1 MAASGEPR
9 YHAASAAATATTHA
23 KERATMGY
31 EQILY
36 EVRDRIAT
44 VTLNRPDKLNAW
56 TGVMGREV
64 REAMDEASRDEAV
77 RVIVLTGAG
86 RGFCAGADMQML
98 SGIVD
103 AGSAARVEEARP
115 PAEADGAVR
124 ADFRGPYAYFPM
136 VPKPI
141 IAALNG
147 ATAGLGLVVSLYCD
161 LRIAADTAVFTTAFS
176 RRGLI
181 AEHGVS
187 WMLPRLVGLQHA
199 LDLLLSARKF
209 TAQEALAMGL
219 VSQVH
224 PAAALMDGVRAYARE
239 LAELVSPRSIRVMKR
254 QLWEAQFQTLA
265 EATAVGNEEM
275 RRSFVAEDFKEGVA
289 HFVEKRAPRF
299 TGR

>member
-1 MAASGEPR
+1 
-9 YHAASAAATATTHA
+9 
-23 KERATMGY
+23 MGY

-36 EVRDRIAT
+36 EVKDRVAT
-44 VTLNRPDKLNAW
+44 ITLNRPDKLNAW
-56 TGVMGREV
+56 TAVMGREV
-64 REAMDEASRDEAV
+64 RQAMDEAARDEAV

-98 SGIVD
+98 SGIVG
-103 AGSAARVEEARP
+103 AGRQDPVESAAARE
-115 PAEADGAVR
+115 PAADGDPAIR
-124 ADFRGPYAYFPM
+124 PDFRGPYAYFPL

-187 WMLPRLVGLQHA
+187 WILPRLVGLQHG
-199 LDLLLSARKF
+199 LDLLLSARKI
-209 TAQEALAMGL
+209 TAAEALAMGL
-219 VSQVH
+219 VAQVK
-224 PAAALMDGVRAYARE
+224 PAATLQEDVRAYARE
-239 LAELVSPRSIRVMKR
+239 LADLVSPRSLRVMKR
-254 QLWEAQFQTLA
+254 QIWEAQFQGLA
-265 EATAVGNEEM
+265 EATAVGEEEM
-275 RRSFVAEDFKEGVA
+275 RRSFTAEDFKEGVA

>member
-1 MAASGEPR
+1 
-9 YHAASAAATATTHA
+9 
-23 KERATMGY
+23 MGY

-64 REAMDEASRDEAV
+64 RQAMDEAGRDEAV

-103 AGSAARVEEARP
+103 AGTAARVEDAQPARP
-115 PAEADGAVR
+115 APEGDGAIRV
-124 ADFRGPYAYFPM
+124 DFRGPYAYFPM

-224 PAAALMDGVRAYARE
+224 PAATLMDGVRAYARE

-275 RRSFVAEDFKEGVA
+275 RRSFGAEDFKEGVA

>member
-1 MAASGEPR
+1 
-9 YHAASAAATATTHA
+9 
-23 KERATMGY
+23 MGY

-36 EVRDRIAT
+36 EVKDRVAT

-56 TGVMGREV
+56 TAVMGREV
-64 REAMDEASRDEAV
+64 RQAMEEAARDEAV

-86 RGFCAGADMQML
+86 RGFCAGADMQLL
-98 SGIVD
+98 SGIVGAGRQEVGD
-103 AGSAARVEEARP
+103 AAAARAPAATGRDAAIRP
-115 PAEADGAVR
+115 
-124 ADFRGPYAYFPM
+124 DFRGPYAYFPM

-199 LDLLLSARKF
+199 LDLLLSARKI
-209 TAQEALAMGL
+209 TAAEALAMGL
-219 VSQVH
+219 VAQVK
-224 PAAALMDGVRAYARE
+224 PAATLQEDVRAYARE
-239 LAELVSPRSIRVMKR
+239 LADLVSPRSLRVMKR
-254 QLWEAQFQTLA
+254 QIWEAQFQSLA
-265 EATAVGNEEM
+265 QATAVGDEEM
-275 RRSFVAEDFKEGVA
+275 QKSFTAEDFKEGVA

>member
-1 MAASGEPR
+1 
-9 YHAASAAATATTHA
+9 
-23 KERATMGY
+23 
-31 EQILY
+31 
-36 EVRDRIAT
+36 
-44 VTLNRPDKLNAW
+44 
-56 TGVMGREV
+56 
-64 REAMDEASRDEAV
+64 
-77 RVIVLTGAG
+77 
-86 RGFCAGADMQML
+86 MQML

-103 AGSAARVEEARP
+103 AGIAARVEDAPPARP
-115 PAEADGAVR
+115 AAEGDAPVR
-124 ADFRGPYAYFPM
+124 PDFRGPYAYFPM

-161 LRIAADTAVFTTAFS
+161 LRIAADSAVFTTAFS

-265 EATAVGNEEM
+265 EATAVGHEEM
-275 RRSFVAEDFKEGVA
+275 RRSFGAEDFKEGVA

>member
-1 MAASGEPR
+1 
-9 YHAASAAATATTHA
+9 
-23 KERATMGY
+23 MGY

-36 EVRDRIAT
+36 EVKDRVAT

-56 TGVMGREV
+56 TAVMGREV
-64 REAMDEASRDEAV
+64 RQAMDEAARDEAV

-98 SGIVD
+98 SGIVG
-103 AGSAARVEEARP
+103 AGRQEPGEAAPTREPAGDPTIRP
-115 PAEADGAVR
+115 
-124 ADFRGPYAYFPM
+124 DFRGPYAYFPM

-187 WMLPRLVGLQHA
+187 WMLPRLVGLQHG
-199 LDLLLSARKF
+199 LDLLLSARKI
-209 TAQEALAMGL
+209 TAAEALAMGL
-219 VSQVH
+219 VAQVK
-224 PAAALMDGVRAYARE
+224 PAAMLQEDVRTYARE
-239 LAELVSPRSIRVMKR
+239 LADLVSPRSLRVMKR
-254 QLWEAQFQTLA
+254 QIWEAQFQSLA
-265 EATAVGNEEM
+265 EATAVGDEEM
-275 RRSFVAEDFKEGVA
+275 RKSFIAEDFKEGVA
-289 HFVEKRAPRF
+289 HFLEKRAPRF
-299 TGR
+299 TGG

>member
-1 MAASGEPR
+1 
-9 YHAASAAATATTHA
+9 
-23 KERATMGY
+23 
-31 EQILY
+31 
-36 EVRDRIAT
+36 VRDGVAT
-44 VTLNRPDKLNAW
+44 GTLNRPDKLNAW

-64 REAMDEASRDEAV
+64 RQAMDEATRDETV

-103 AGSAARVEEARP
+103 AGTATRVEDATPARP
-115 PAEADGAVR
+115 GPEGDAVR
-124 ADFRGPYAYFPM
+124 PDFRGPYAYFPM

-187 WMLPRLVGLQHA
+187 FMLPRLVGLQHG
-199 LDLLLSARKF
+199 LDLLLSGRKF
-209 TAQEALAMGL
+209 TAAEALAMGL

-224 PAAALMDGVRAYARE
+224 PAGALMDAVRAYGRE
-239 LAELVSPRSIRVMKR
+239 LADLVSPRSIRVMKR
-254 QLWEAQFQTLA
+254 QIWEAQFQTLA
-265 EATAVGNEEM
+265 EATAVGDEEM
-275 RRSFVAEDFKEGVA
+275 RKSFGAEDFKEGVA

>member
-1 MAASGEPR
+1 
-9 YHAASAAATATTHA
+9 
-23 KERATMGY
+23 MGY

-36 EVRDRIAT
+36 EAKDRVAT

-56 TGVMGREV
+56 TAVMGREV
-64 REAMDEASRDEAV
+64 RQAMDEAARDETV

-98 SGIVD
+98 SGIAGAGRQEAGEAAAERAPAAAGGD
-103 AGSAARVEEARP
+103 AAI
-115 PAEADGAVR
+115 R

-161 LRIAADTAVFTTAFS
+161 LRIAADTAVLTTAFS

-187 WMLPRLVGLQHA
+187 WILPRLVGLQHG
-199 LDLLLSARKF
+199 LDLLLSGRKI
-209 TAQEALAMGL
+209 TAAEALAMGL
-219 VSQVH
+219 VAQVK
-224 PAAALMDGVRAYARE
+224 PAATLQEDVRAYARE
-239 LAELVSPRSIRVMKR
+239 LADLVSPRSLRIMKR
-254 QLWEAQFQTLA
+254 QIWEAQFQSLA
-265 EATAVGNEEM
+265 EATAVADEEM
-275 RRSFVAEDFKEGVA
+275 RRSFTAEDFKEGVA

>member
-1 MAASGEPR
+1 
-9 YHAASAAATATTHA
+9 
-23 KERATMGY
+23 MGY
-31 EQILY
+31 EQIIY

-56 TGVMGREV
+56 TAVMGREV
-64 REAMDEASRDEAV
+64 REAMDEAARDEAV

-98 SGIVD
+98 SGI
-103 AGSAARVEEARP
+103 AGAGARP
-115 PAEADGAVR
+115 EDERLARGEPDDTR
-124 ADFRGPYAYFPM
+124 PDFRGPYAYFPTI
-136 VPKPI
+136 PKPVVG
-141 IAALNG
+141 ALNG
-147 ATAGLGLVVSLYCD
+147 ATAGLGLVVALYCD
-161 LRIAADTAVFTTAFS
+161 LRIAADSAVFTTSFS

-187 WMLPRLVGLQHA
+187 WMLPRVVGLPRA
-199 LDLLLSARKF
+199 LDLLLSARKI

-219 VSQVH
+219 VAQVL
-224 PAAALMDGVRAYARE
+224 PSAGLLEGVRAYARE
-239 LAELVSPRSIRVMKR
+239 LAELVSPRSLRIMKR

-265 EATAVGNEEM
+265 EATAVASEEM
-275 RRSFVAEDFKEGVA
+275 HRSFTTEDFKEGVA

>member
-1 MAASGEPR
+1 
-9 YHAASAAATATTHA
+9 
-23 KERATMGY
+23 MGY

-36 EVRDRIAT
+36 EAKDRIAT
-44 VTLNRPDKLNAW
+44 VTLNRPEKLNAW

-64 REAMDEASRDEAV
+64 RQAMDEAARDESV

-86 RGFCAGADMQML
+86 RGFCAGADMQLL

-103 AGSAARVEEARP
+103 AGAIG
-115 PAEADGAVR
+115 EADGRPARPAAAGPEAVR
-124 ADFRGPYAYFPM
+124 ADFRGPYAYFPT

-199 LDLLLSARKF
+199 LDLLLSARKV
-209 TAQEALAMGL
+209 TAAEALAMGL
-219 VSQVH
+219 VSQVR
-224 PAAALMDGVRAYARE
+224 PAASLMDDVRAYARE
-239 LAELVSPRSIRVMKR
+239 LADLVSPRSMRVMKR
-254 QLWEAQFQTLA
+254 QIWEAQFQSLA
-265 EATAVGNEEM
+265 EATAAADQEM
-275 RRSFVAEDFKEGVA
+275 LQSFTAEDFREGVA
-289 HFVEKRAPRF
+289 HFVEKRPPRF

>member
-1 MAASGEPR
+1 
-9 YHAASAAATATTHA
+9 
-23 KERATMGY
+23 
-31 EQILY
+31 
-36 EVRDRIAT
+36 
-44 VTLNRPDKLNAW
+44 
-56 TGVMGREV
+56 
-64 REAMDEASRDEAV
+64 V

-86 RGFCAGADMQML
+86 RGFCAGADMQL
-98 SGIVD
+98 LTGIVGAGRQEPGD
-103 AGSAARVEEARP
+103 AAAEPGRAAGDP
-115 PAEADGAVR
+115 TGR

-187 WMLPRLVGLQHA
+187 WMLPRLVGLQHG
-199 LDLLLSARKF
+199 LDLLLSARKI
-209 TAQEALAMGL
+209 TAAEALAMGL
-219 VSQVH
+219 VAQVK
-224 PAAALMDGVRAYARE
+224 PAATLQEDVRAYARE
-239 LAELVSPRSIRVMKR
+239 LADLVSPRSLRVIKR
-254 QLWEAQFQTLA
+254 QIWEAQFQSLA

-275 RRSFVAEDFKEGVA
+275 QKSFGAEDFKEGVA

>member
-1 MAASGEPR
+1 
-9 YHAASAAATATTHA
+9 
-23 KERATMGY
+23 MGY

-64 REAMDEASRDEAV
+64 RQAMDEAGRDEAV

-103 AGSAARVEEARP
+103 AGTAARVEDAQPARP
-115 PAEADGAVR
+115 APGGDDAIR

-224 PAAALMDGVRAYARE
+224 PAATLMESVRAYARE

-275 RRSFVAEDFKEGVA
+275 RRSFGAEDFKEGVA
-289 HFVEKRAPRF
+289 HFVEKRPPDF

>member
-1 MAASGEPR
+1 
-9 YHAASAAATATTHA
+9 
-23 KERATMGY
+23 MGY

-36 EVRDRIAT
+36 EAKDRIAT

-56 TGVMGREV
+56 TGPMGREV
-64 REAMDEASRDEAV
+64 RQAMDEAARDEAV
-77 RVIVLTGAG
+77 RVIILTGAG

-103 AGSAARVEEARP
+103 AGGTREGDERP
-115 PAEADGAVR
+115 SRPDPTGNGEVR
-124 ADFRGPYAYFPM
+124 PDFRGPYAYFPM

-147 ATAGLGLVVSLYCD
+147 ATAGLGLVISLYCD

-199 LDLLLSARKF
+199 LDLLLSARKIS
-209 TAQEALAMGL
+209 AQEALAMGL
-219 VSQVH
+219 VSQVQ
-224 PAAALMDGVRAYARE
+224 PAATLMVGVRAYARE
-239 LAELVSPRSIRVMKR
+239 MAELVSPRSLRVMKR
-254 QLWEAQFQTLA
+254 QLWEAQFQSLA
-265 EATAVGNEEM
+265 EATAVANEEM
-275 RRSFVAEDFKEGVA
+275 RKSFTAEDFKEGVA
-289 HFVEKRAPRF
+289 HFVEKRPPRF

>member
-1 MAASGEPR
+1 
-9 YHAASAAATATTHA
+9 
-23 KERATMGY
+23 MGY

-64 REAMDEASRDEAV
+64 RQAMDEAARDEAV

-103 AGSAARVEEARP
+103 AGTAARLEEAQPVRP
-115 PAEADGAVR
+115 ATEGDGAVR
-124 ADFRGPYAYFPM
+124 PDFRGPYAYFPM

-161 LRIAADTAVFTTAFS
+161 LRVAADTAVFTTAFS

-219 VSQVH
+219 VSQVQ

-239 LAELVSPRSIRVMKR
+239 LADLVSPRSIRVMKR

-275 RRSFVAEDFKEGVA
+275 RRSFGAEDFKEGVA